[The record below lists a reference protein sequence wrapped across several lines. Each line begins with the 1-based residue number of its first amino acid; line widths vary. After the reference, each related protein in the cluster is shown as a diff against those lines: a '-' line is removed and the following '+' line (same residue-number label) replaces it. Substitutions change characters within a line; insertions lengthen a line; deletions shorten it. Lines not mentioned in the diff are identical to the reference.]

1 MRWIVFALGVSVSV
15 PTQADEYNLTPT
27 QFVYCTVCH
36 GVELKG
42 NKSVDAPK
50 LNGLAQWYVL
60 SQLQAFKS
68 GWRGSHSFDLTGME
82 MKPMAVVLTDKQ
94 LAQAAAYVTSIP
106 THAAPATVHGDPIR
120 GENLYSTCAVC
131 HGPRAQGDEAL
142 HAPQLAGQS
151 DWYLVRQLEKYQAGI
166 RGSSP
171 GDAWGAQMRSSA
183 LVLADKRAITD
194 VVAYI
199 NTLQTAK

>member
-1 MRWIVFALGVSVSV
+1 MRWMMLALALSASI
-15 PTQADEYNLTPT
+15 PAQADDYTTTPA
-27 QFVYCTVCH
+27 QFLYCTVCH

-50 LNGLAQWYVL
+50 LNGMAQWYVL
-60 SQLQAFKS
+60 GQLQAFKS
-68 GWRGSHSFDLTGME
+68 GRRGTHGQDLIGLE
-82 MKPMAVVLTDKQ
+82 MRPMAAVLTDEQ
-94 LAQAAAYVTSIP
+94 LEQAAAYVTSIP
-106 THAAPATVHGDPIR
+106 TRRAQATLGGDALK
-120 GENLYSTCAVC
+120 GETLYKTCAVC
-131 HGPRAQGDEAL
+131 HGPRAQGNEVL

-151 DWYLVRQLEKYQAGI
+151 DWYLVRQLEKYLAGV

-171 GDAWGAQMRSSA
+171 DDAWGAQMQSSA

-199 NTLQTAK
+199 NTLQTTK

>member
-1 MRWIVFALGVSVSV
+1 MRWIVFVVAVSASV
-15 PTQADEYNLTPT
+15 PTQADEYTITPT

-50 LNGLAQWYVL
+50 LNGMSQWYVL
-60 SQLQAFKS
+60 DQLQAFKS
-68 GWRGSHSFDLTGME
+68 GRRGSHSNDFIGME
-82 MKPMAVVLTDKQ
+82 MKPMAAVLTDQQ

-106 THAAPATVHGDPIR
+106 TRRAQATLAGDALR
-120 GENLYSTCAVC
+120 GETLYKSCAVC

-151 DWYLVRQLEKYQAGI
+151 DWYLVRQLEKYQTGV

-199 NTLQTAK
+199 NSLQTTK